1 MFFFSFFFL
10 LDQFLRSGLEPA
22 TWGAPARLRASVMG
36 CRVVFYRGGVGVRSG
51 TGGVGVASRRLECG
65 SVLCASLASRCPRS
79 RLSRARRRRARLPA
93 APRASPCSCSS
104 PSRRP
109 RPRPAPLSSSPTR
122 PASTASS
129 PKTSASTSSS
139 PSGSSSTTMT
149 SKCQVSLHTTLPVTP
164 RAHHV

>member
-1 MFFFSFFFL
+1 M
-10 LDQFLRSGLEPA
+10 
-22 TWGAPARLRASVMG
+22 
-36 CRVVFYRGGVGVRSG
+36 
-51 TGGVGVASRRLECG
+51 
-65 SVLCASLASRCPRS
+65 LCASLASRCPRS
-79 RLSRARRRRARLPA
+79 RLSRARPRRARLPA

-109 RPRPAPLSSSPTR
+109 RPRPAPLSSSPTP

-149 SKCQVSLHTTLPVTP
+149 SKCQVSLHTTRHAPTTCKQTAQPTDPSWEPGGDFVDASAKSGDIGRIHLLVFGQFL
-164 RAHHV
+164 